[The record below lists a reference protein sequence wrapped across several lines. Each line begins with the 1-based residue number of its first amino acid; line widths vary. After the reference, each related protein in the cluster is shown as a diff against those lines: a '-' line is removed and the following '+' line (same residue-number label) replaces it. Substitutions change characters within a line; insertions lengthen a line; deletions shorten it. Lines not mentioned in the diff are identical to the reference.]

1 MYEFFCVRLH
11 DCIQNKNII
20 YLVAVDIT
28 PGTYSGMV
36 MDCGNEERGKV
47 LSNILL
53 PLSPLSAL
61 IVIVIRDGTYF
72 E

>member
-1 MYEFFCVRLH
+1 
-11 DCIQNKNII
+11 
-20 YLVAVDIT
+20 
-28 PGTYSGMV
+28 